1 MRIDRIKLHN
11 YKRFGAFEVALDPQ
25 FNLFVGDNASG
36 KTTIL
41 DAITVGLDS
50 WFIGMKGVQGIGS
63 IDQDEVHV
71 VAYPHGD
78 VVSFEKQFPA
88 RVECEGVVMGR
99 TVSWSRELAR
109 DHGRTTTVSAKALTA
124 IAAEADGLVRK
135 NESVTLPLVCTYGTE
150 RLWWETPQRR
160 RASKKEPVKQ
170 YPSRFDG
177 YRNCTAFEIQ
187 ETDLLMW
194 IRAEVSASQQRRV
207 ETTALTVI
215 KAAIVDCVEDAKDV
229 YYDERYMEL
238 IVVMKETGPQMFSNL
253 SDGQRV
259 MLTLIGDLARRA
271 LTLNP
276 HLERDVL
283 KLTPGV
289 VSIDELDLHLHPR
302 WQRRVIHD
310 LKRTFPMIQFIAT
323 THSPQLV
330 GEALPHQIRILDRG
344 EAFTPPRSF
353 GIDSSRILEE
363 VMHVPRRTEQT
374 DKLLSRMATE
384 IEKEQLDDARK
395 TLAEV
400 EQTLGKDDPEVTG
413 ANTLI
418 DLLDTTK

>member
-1 MRIDRIKLHN
+1 
-11 YKRFGAFEVALDPQ
+11 
-25 FNLFVGDNASG
+25 
-36 KTTIL
+36 
-41 DAITVGLDS
+41 
-50 WFIGMKGVQGIGS
+50 
-63 IDQDEVHV
+63 
-71 VAYPHGD
+71 
-78 VVSFEKQFPA
+78 
-88 RVECEGVVMGR
+88 
-99 TVSWSRELAR
+99 
-109 DHGRTTTVSAKALTA
+109 
-124 IAAEADGLVRK
+124 
-135 NESVTLPLVCTYGTE
+135 VTLPLVCTYGTE
-150 RLWWETPQRR
+150 RLWWETPQRE

-187 ETDLLMW
+187 ETDLLTW
-194 IRAEVSASQQRRV
+194 IRAEVSASQQRRG

-229 YYDERYMEL
+229 YYDERYKEL
-238 IVVMKETGPQMFSNL
+238 IVVMKTTGPQMFSNL

-276 HLERDVL
+276 HLEKDVL

-330 GEALPHQIRILDRG
+330 GEALPHEIRILDKG
-344 EAFTPPRSF
+344 AAFTPPRSF

-374 DKLLSRMATE
+374 DKLLSRMASE
-384 IEKEQLDDARK
+384 IEKEQLDNARK

>member
-1 MRIDRIKLHN
+1 MRIDRIKLNN
-11 YKRFGAFEVALDPQ
+11 YKKFDTFEVALDPQ
-25 FNLFVGDNASG
+25 FNLFVGENASG

-71 VAYPHGD
+71 IPYPHGD

-88 RVECEGVVMGR
+88 QVEFEGLVMGR
-99 TVSWSRELAR
+99 KVSWSRELAR
-109 DHGRTTTVSAKALTA
+109 DRGRTTTVGAKDLAV
-124 IAAEADGLVRK
+124 IATEADDLVRQGK
-135 NESVTLPLVCTYGTE
+135 SVTLPLVCTYGTE
-150 RLWWETPQRR
+150 RLWFESPERK
-160 RASKKEPVKQ
+160 RASKRESVKQ

-177 YRNCTAFEIQ
+177 YRNCTTFEIQ
-187 ETDLLMW
+187 ETDLLTW
-194 IRAEVSASQQRRV
+194 FRAEVSASQQRRS
-207 ETTALTVI
+207 ETAALAVI
-215 KAAIVDCVEDAKDV
+215 KGAIVDCVEDAQDV
-229 YYDERYMEL
+229 YYDERYQEL
-238 IVVMKETGPQMFSNL
+238 ILVMKQMGHQMFSNL

-271 LTLNP
+271 IALNP
-276 HLERDVL
+276 HLEKDVL
-283 KLTPGV
+283 KQTPGV

-310 LKRTFPMIQFIAT
+310 LKETFPKIQFIAT

-330 GEALPHQIRILDRG
+330 GEALPHEIRILEDG
-344 EAFTPPRSF
+344 AATTPTHSF

-363 VMHVPRRTEQT
+363 VINASARNEETKELLTKMAEQI
-374 DKLLSRMATE
+374 DREELSEA
-384 IEKEQLDDARK
+384 KK
-395 TLAEV
+395 TLGEV
-400 EQTLGKDDPEVTG
+400 ERKLGQGDPEVTG

-418 DLLDTTK
+418 SLLESTQ

>member
-1 MRIDRIKLHN
+1 MRIDRIKLLN

-63 IDQDEVHV
+63 IDQSEVHV
-71 VAYPHGD
+71 IPHPHGD
-78 VVSFEKQFPA
+78 VVTFEKQYPA
-88 RVECEGVVMGR
+88 RVEFEGVVLEQS
-99 TVSWSRELAR
+99 VSWSRELAR
-109 DHGRTTTVSAKALTA
+109 DRGRTTTVGAKDLTA
-124 IAAEADGLVRK
+124 LAGEADRLVRK
-135 NESVTLPLVCTYGTE
+135 GDPLTLPIVCTYGTE
-150 RLWWETPQRR
+150 RLWYETPQRKR
-160 RASKKEPVKQ
+160 ESKKEPVKQ

-187 ETDLLMW
+187 ETDLLRW
-194 IRAEVSASQQRRV
+194 IRAEVSATQQRRS

-215 KAAIVDCVEDAKDV
+215 KAAIIDCVEDARDV
-229 YYDERYMEL
+229 YYDERYKEL
-238 IVVMKETGPQMFSNL
+238 IVVMKQAGAQMFSNL

-276 HLERDVL
+276 HLEKDVL

-330 GEALPHQIRILDRG
+330 GEALPHEIRVLEG
-344 EAFTPPRSF
+344 EAATTPSRSF
-353 GIDSSRILEE
+353 GVDSSRILEE
-363 VMHVPRRTEQT
+363 VMHVSRRNEETKE
-374 DKLLSRMATE
+374 LLSKMADE
-384 IEKEQLDDARK
+384 IDREDLGEAKK
-395 TLAEV
+395 TLGEV
-400 EQTLGKDDPEVTG
+400 EEKLGQDDPEVTG

-418 DLLDTTK
+418 NLLETTQ

>member
-1 MRIDRIKLHN
+1 
-11 YKRFGAFEVALDPQ
+11 
-25 FNLFVGDNASG
+25 
-36 KTTIL
+36 
-41 DAITVGLDS
+41 
-50 WFIGMKGVQGIGS
+50 
-63 IDQDEVHV
+63 
-71 VAYPHGD
+71 
-78 VVSFEKQFPA
+78 
-88 RVECEGVVMGR
+88 
-99 TVSWSRELAR
+99 
-109 DHGRTTTVSAKALTA
+109 
-124 IAAEADGLVRK
+124 
-135 NESVTLPLVCTYGTE
+135 
-150 RLWWETPQRR
+150 
-160 RASKKEPVKQ
+160 
-170 YPSRFDG
+170 
-177 YRNCTAFEIQ
+177 
-187 ETDLLMW
+187 
-194 IRAEVSASQQRRV
+194 
-207 ETTALTVI
+207 VI

-229 YYDERYMEL
+229 YYDERYKEL
-238 IVVMKETGPQMFSNL
+238 IVVMKTTGPQMFSNL

-276 HLERDVL
+276 HLEKDVL

-330 GEALPHQIRILDRG
+330 GEALPHEIRILDKG
-344 EAFTPPRSF
+344 AAFTPPRSF

-374 DKLLSRMATE
+374 DKLLSRMASE
-384 IEKEQLDDARK
+384 IEKEQLDNARK

>member
-1 MRIDRIKLHN
+1 VRIDRIKLLN

-41 DAITVGLDS
+41 DALTVGLDS

-63 IDQDEVHV
+63 IDQSEVHV
-71 VAYPHGD
+71 IPHSHGD
-78 VVSFEKQFPA
+78 VVTFEKQYPA
-88 RVECEGVVMGR
+88 RVEFQGVVLEQS
-99 TVSWSRELAR
+99 VSWSRELAR
-109 DHGRTTTVSAKALTA
+109 DHGRTTTVGAKDLTA
-124 IAAEADGLVRK
+124 LAGEADRLVRK
-135 NESVTLPLVCTYGTE
+135 GDPLTLPIVCTYGTE
-150 RLWWETPQRR
+150 RLWYETPQRK
-160 RASKKEPVKQ
+160 RASKKEPAKQ

-187 ETDLLMW
+187 ETDLLRW
-194 IRAEVSASQQRRV
+194 IRAEVSATQQRRS

-215 KAAIVDCVEDAKDV
+215 KAAILDCVEDARDV
-229 YYDERYMEL
+229 YYDERYKEL
-238 IVVMKETGPQMFSNL
+238 IVVMKQAGAQMFSNL

-276 HLERDVL
+276 HLEKDVL

-330 GEALPHQIRILDRG
+330 GEALPHEIRILEG
-344 EAFTPPRSF
+344 ETATAPSRSF
-353 GIDSSRILEE
+353 GVDSSRILEE
-363 VMHVPRRTEQT
+363 VMHVSRRNGETKE
-374 DKLLSRMATE
+374 LLSKMAGE
-384 IEKEQLDDARK
+384 IDREDLGEAKK
-395 TLAEV
+395 TLGEV
-400 EQTLGKDDPEVTG
+400 EQKLGPDDPEVTG

-418 DLLDTTK
+418 DLLESTQ

>member
-1 MRIDRIKLHN
+1 MRIDRIKLLN

-63 IDQDEVHV
+63 IDQGEVHV

-78 VVSFEKQFPA
+78 VVSFEKQFPV

-124 IAAEADGLVRK
+124 IAEEADGLVRK

-302 WQRRVIHD
+302 WQRRVIRD

-330 GEALPHQIRILDRG
+330 GEALPHEIRILDRG

>member
-1 MRIDRIKLHN
+1 MRIDRIKLLN

-71 VAYPHGD
+71 IAYPHGD

-88 RVECEGVVMGR
+88 RVECEGIVMGR

-109 DHGRTTTVSAKALTA
+109 DHGRTTTVGAKALTA
-124 IAAEADGLVRK
+124 IAEEADGLVRK
-135 NESVTLPLVCTYGTE
+135 NEPVTLPLVCTYGTE
-150 RLWWETPQRR
+150 RLWWETPQRK

-187 ETDLLMW
+187 ETDLLTW
-194 IRAEVSASQQRRV
+194 IRAEVSASQQRRS
-207 ETTALTVI
+207 ETTALGVI
-215 KAAIVDCVEDAKDV
+215 KAAIIDCVEDAKDV
-229 YYDERYMEL
+229 YYDERYKEL
-238 IVVMKETGPQMFSNL
+238 IVVMKEMGPQMFSNL

-330 GEALPHQIRILDRG
+330 GEALPHEIRILEG
-344 EAFTPPRSF
+344 ETATTPSRSF
-353 GIDSSRILEE
+353 GVDSSRILEE
-363 VMHVPRRTEQT
+363 VMHVSRRNEETKE
-374 DKLLSRMATE
+374 LLSKMANE
-384 IEKEQLDDARK
+384 IDREDLGEAKK
-395 TLAEV
+395 TLGEV
-400 EQTLGKDDPEVTG
+400 EEKLGQDDPEVTG

-418 DLLDTTK
+418 NLLESTQ

>member
-1 MRIDRIKLHN
+1 MRIDRIKLLN
-11 YKRFGAFEVALDPQ
+11 YKRFGEFEVALDPH

-88 RVECEGVVMGR
+88 RLECEGVVMGR
-99 TVSWSRELAR
+99 TVAWSRELAR

-124 IAAEADGLVRK
+124 IAEEADGLVRK

-150 RLWWETPQRR
+150 RLWWETPQRK
-160 RASKKEPVKQ
+160 RAIKKEPVKQ

-177 YRNCTAFEIQ
+177 YRHCTAFEIQ
-187 ETDLLMW
+187 ETDLLTW
-194 IRAEVSASQQRRV
+194 IRAEVSASQQRRS

-229 YYDERYMEL
+229 YYDERYKEL
-238 IVVMKETGPQMFSNL
+238 IVVMKEMGPQMFSNL

-276 HLERDVL
+276 HLEKDVL

-330 GEALPHQIRILDRG
+330 GEALPHEIRILDRG
-344 EAFTPPRSF
+344 AAFTPPRSF

>member
-1 MRIDRIKLHN
+1 
-11 YKRFGAFEVALDPQ
+11 
-25 FNLFVGDNASG
+25 
-36 KTTIL
+36 
-41 DAITVGLDS
+41 
-50 WFIGMKGVQGIGS
+50 
-63 IDQDEVHV
+63 
-71 VAYPHGD
+71 
-78 VVSFEKQFPA
+78 
-88 RVECEGVVMGR
+88 
-99 TVSWSRELAR
+99 
-109 DHGRTTTVSAKALTA
+109 
-124 IAAEADGLVRK
+124 
-135 NESVTLPLVCTYGTE
+135 VTLPLVCTYGTE
-150 RLWWETPQRR
+150 RLWWETPQRK
-160 RASKKEPVKQ
+160 RAIKKEPVKQ

-177 YRNCTAFEIQ
+177 YRHCTAFEIQ
-187 ETDLLMW
+187 ETDLLTW
-194 IRAEVSASQQRRV
+194 IRAEVSASQQRRS

-229 YYDERYMEL
+229 YYDERYKEL
-238 IVVMKETGPQMFSNL
+238 IVVMKEMGPQMFSNL

-276 HLERDVL
+276 HLEKDVL

-330 GEALPHQIRILDRG
+330 GEALPHEIRILDRG
-344 EAFTPPRSF
+344 AAFTPPRSF

>member
-1 MRIDRIKLHN
+1 MRIDRIKLNN
-11 YKRFGAFEVALDPQ
+11 YKKFDTFEVALDPQ
-25 FNLFVGDNASG
+25 FNLFVGENASG

-71 VAYPHGD
+71 IPYPHGD

-88 RVECEGVVMGR
+88 QVEFEGLVMGR
-99 TVSWSRELAR
+99 KVSWSRELAR
-109 DHGRTTTVSAKALTA
+109 DRGRTTTVGAKDLAV
-124 IAAEADGLVRK
+124 IATEADDLVRQGK
-135 NESVTLPLVCTYGTE
+135 SVTLPLVCTYGTE
-150 RLWWETPQRR
+150 RLWFESPERK
-160 RASKKEPVKQ
+160 RASKRESVKQ

-177 YRNCTAFEIQ
+177 YRNCTTFEIQ
-187 ETDLLMW
+187 ETDLLTW
-194 IRAEVSASQQRRV
+194 FRAEVSASQQRRS
-207 ETTALTVI
+207 ETAALAVI
-215 KAAIVDCVEDAKDV
+215 KGAIVDCVEDAQDV
-229 YYDERYMEL
+229 YYDERYQEL
-238 IVVMKETGPQMFSNL
+238 ILVMKQMGHQMFSNL

-271 LTLNP
+271 IALNP
-276 HLERDVL
+276 HLEKDVL
-283 KLTPGV
+283 KQTPGV

-310 LKRTFPMIQFIAT
+310 LKETFPKIQFIAT

-330 GEALPHQIRILDRG
+330 GEALPHEIRILEDG
-344 EAFTPPRSF
+344 AATTPTHSF

-363 VMHVPRRTEQT
+363 VMNASPRNVETKELLTKMAEQI
-374 DKLLSRMATE
+374 DREELSEA
-384 IEKEQLDDARK
+384 KK
-395 TLAEV
+395 TLGEV
-400 EQTLGKDDPEVTG
+400 ERKLGQGDPEVTG

-418 DLLDTTK
+418 SLLESTQ

>member
-1 MRIDRIKLHN
+1 MRIDRIKLLN

-99 TVSWSRELAR
+99 AVSWSRELAR
-109 DHGRTTTVSAKALTA
+109 DNGRTTTVGAKALTA
-124 IAAEADGLVRK
+124 IAEEADGLVRK

-150 RLWWETPQRR
+150 RLWWETPQRK

-187 ETDLLMW
+187 ETDLLTW
-194 IRAEVSASQQRRV
+194 IRAEVSASQQRRS
-207 ETTALTVI
+207 ETTALIVI

-229 YYDERYMEL
+229 YYDERYKEL
-238 IVVMKETGPQMFSNL
+238 IVVMKEMGPQMFSNL

-276 HLERDVL
+276 HLEKDVL
-283 KLTPGV
+283 KLTPGL

-330 GEALPHQIRILDRG
+330 GEALPREIRILDKG
-344 EAFTPPRSF
+344 AAFTPPRSF

-363 VMHVPRRTEQT
+363 LMHVPRRTEQT

-400 EQTLGKDDPEVTG
+400 EQTLGKADPEVTG

>member
-1 MRIDRIKLHN
+1 MRIDHIRLHN
-11 YKRFGAFEVALDPQ
+11 YKRFGAFEVSLDPQ

-41 DAITVGLDS
+41 DAITVGLDG

-63 IDQDEVHV
+63 INQGEVHV
-71 VAYPHGD
+71 VPYPHGD

-88 RVECEGVVMGR
+88 QVECDGVVMGQK
-99 TVSWSRELAR
+99 VSWSRELAR
-109 DHGRTTTVSAKALTA
+109 DHGRTTTVGARHLAA
-124 IAAEADGLVRK
+124 IATEADDLVRRGK
-135 NESVTLPLVCTYGTE
+135 SVTLPLVCTYGTE
-150 RLWWETPQRR
+150 RLSYETPQRK
-160 RASKKEPVKQ
+160 RAIKKEPVKQ

-187 ETDLLMW
+187 ETDLLKW
-194 IRAEVSASQQRRV
+194 IRAEVSASQQRRT

-215 KAAIVDCVEDAKDV
+215 KAAIIDCVEDAEDV
-229 YYDERYMEL
+229 YYDERYPEL
-238 IVVMKETGPQMFSNL
+238 IVVMKEMGPQMFSNL

-276 HLERDVL
+276 HLEKEVL
-283 KLTPGV
+283 KQTPGV

-310 LKRTFPMIQFIAT
+310 LKRTFPAVQFIAT

-330 GEALPHQIRILDRG
+330 GEALPHEIRVLEG
-344 EAFTPPRSF
+344 EAATTPFRSF
-353 GIDSSRILEE
+353 GVDSSRILEE
-363 VMHVPRRTEQT
+363 VMHVSRRNEET
-374 DKLLSRMATE
+374 KGLLSKMAKE
-384 IEKEQLDDARK
+384 IDREDLSEAKK
-395 TLAEV
+395 TLGEV
-400 EQTLGKDDPEVTG
+400 EQKLGQDDPEVTG

-418 DLLDTTK
+418 NLLETTQ

>member
-1 MRIDRIKLHN
+1 MRIDRIKLLN

-41 DAITVGLDS
+41 DALTVGLDS

-63 IDQDEVHV
+63 IDQSEVHV
-71 VAYPHGD
+71 IPHSHGD
-78 VVSFEKQFPA
+78 VVTFEKQYPA
-88 RVECEGVVMGR
+88 RVEFQGVVLEQS
-99 TVSWSRELAR
+99 VSWSRELAR
-109 DHGRTTTVSAKALTA
+109 DHGRTTTVGAKDLTA
-124 IAAEADGLVRK
+124 LAGEADRLVRK
-135 NESVTLPLVCTYGTE
+135 GDPLTLPIVCTYGTE
-150 RLWWETPQRR
+150 RLWYETPQRK
-160 RASKKEPVKQ
+160 RASKKEPAKQ

-187 ETDLLMW
+187 ETDLLRW
-194 IRAEVSASQQRRV
+194 IRAEVSATQQRRS

-215 KAAIVDCVEDAKDV
+215 KAAILDCVEDARDV
-229 YYDERYMEL
+229 YYDERYKEL
-238 IVVMKETGPQMFSNL
+238 IVVMKQAGAQMFSNL

-276 HLERDVL
+276 HLEKDVL

-330 GEALPHQIRILDRG
+330 GEALPHEIRILEG
-344 EAFTPPRSF
+344 ETATAPSRSF
-353 GIDSSRILEE
+353 GVDSSRILEE
-363 VMHVPRRTEQT
+363 VMHVSRRNGETKE
-374 DKLLSRMATE
+374 LLSKMAGE
-384 IEKEQLDDARK
+384 IDREDLGEAKK
-395 TLAEV
+395 TLGEV
-400 EQTLGKDDPEVTG
+400 EQKLGPDDPEVTG

-418 DLLDTTK
+418 DLLESTQ

>member
-1 MRIDRIKLHN
+1 MRIDRIKLNN
-11 YKRFGAFEVALDPQ
+11 YKKFGAFEVPLDPQ

-71 VAYPHGD
+71 IPHPYGD

-88 RVECEGVVMGR
+88 EVQFEGLVMGR
-99 TVSWSRELAR
+99 KVSWSRELAR
-109 DHGRTTTVSAKALTA
+109 DGGRTTTVGAKALA
-124 IAAEADGLVRK
+124 EIAADADDQVRQGK
-135 NESVTLPLVCTYGTE
+135 PVTLPLVCTYGTE
-150 RLWWETPQRR
+150 RLWFESPQRKR
-160 RASKKEPVKQ
+160 ESKREPVKQ
-170 YPSRFDG
+170 FPSRFDG

-187 ETDLLMW
+187 ETDLLKW
-194 IRAEVSASQQRRV
+194 IRAEVSASQQRRS

-215 KAAIVDCVEDAKDV
+215 KGAIVDCVEDAEDV
-229 YYDERYMEL
+229 YYDERYKEL
-238 IVVMKETGPQMFSNL
+238 IVVMKQLGHQMFSNL

-259 MLTLIGDLARRA
+259 MLTFIGDLAKRA
-271 LTLNP
+271 VTLNP
-276 HLERDVL
+276 HLEKDVL
-283 KLTPGV
+283 KQTPGV

-310 LKRTFPMIQFIAT
+310 LKKTFPKFQFIAT

-330 GEALPHQIRILDRG
+330 GEALPHEIRILEEG
-344 EAFTPPRSF
+344 SVTTPTRSF

-363 VMHVPRRTEQT
+363 VMHASPRNEETK
-374 DKLLSRMATE
+374 DLLARMAE
-384 IEKEQLDDARK
+384 LIDREDLHGAKALLK
-395 TLAEV
+395 EV
-400 EQTLGKDDPEVTG
+400 EEKLGQDDPEVTG

-418 DLLDTTK
+418 SLLESTQ